1 MEYGARVLHTQ
12 TRHGEWIMSDYPIEL
27 ITNYR
32 AGKINRQQ
40 FTKQFSDWQKSHG
53 INFDCKGYADK
64 SGVYMTYRG
73 IKAAIRN
80 GLLCWKNNT
89 AKTVFEFQ
97 RKVDF
102 SKNDYPI
109 LTVDQQK
116 TLFKIMRG

>member
-1 MEYGARVLHTQ
+1 MAKRNTG
-12 TRHGEWIMSDYPIEL
+12 YPIEL

-32 AGKINRQQ
+32 VGKISRQQ
-40 FTKQFSDWQKSHG
+40 FTKQFRDWQKSRG
-53 INFDCKGYADK
+53 INYDCKGTADK
-64 SGVYMTYRG
+64 NGVYITYRG
-73 IKAAIRN
+73 IRAEIRN

-102 SKNDYPI
+102 SKNDCPI